1 MNGWQTQI
9 QTTLLMENRH
19 NLLVLG
25 GAGYIG
31 TVLAPYLHDNNCNIT
46 VVDTNWFGNYLPPHI
61 NCIQKDIF
69 DLHIEDVTGFDTVIF
84 LAGLSNDPMAEFSPK
99 DNFIYN
105 TGMPAYIGFLAKEA
119 GVKRFIFASSCSV
132 YGYTHNSTFS
142 EDDVAISNYPYGVSK
157 LQGERSLL
165 ALADENFSVVCFRQ
179 GTVSGYSDRMRLDL
193 AINTMFKNALSKSE
207 ITLSNPKIWRPILGL
222 EDLCNAYLLAINSDL
237 KLGEIINISSFN
249 ATIGELANEVKDFMK
264 LHYNLNINIT
274 NQNVQDY
281 RNYKVSTDKALQLLN
296 YKPTQ
301 DAHSIMLNLH
311 HAVDKFSN
319 FDDEK
324 FYNIL
329 VFKNIV
335 LNQLINH

>member
-1 MNGWQTQI
+1 
-9 QTTLLMENRH
+9 MENKH
-19 NLLVLG
+19 NVLVLG

-31 TVLAPYLHDNNCNIT
+31 TTLAPYLQDNNCNVT
-46 VVDTNWFGNYLPPHI
+46 VVDTNWFGNYLPSNI
-61 NCIQKDIF
+61 NTIQKDIF
-69 DLHIEDVTGFDTVIF
+69 DLNQNDLVGFDTVIF

-132 YGYTHNSTFS
+132 YGYTHNSTFT

-157 LQGERSLL
+157 LQGECSLL

-179 GTVSGYSDRMRLDL
+179 GTVSGYSPRMRLDL
-193 AINTMFKNALSKSE
+193 ALNTMFKNALNKGE

-222 EDLCNAYLLAINSDL
+222 NDLCEAYLLAINSNL
-237 KLGEIINISSFN
+237 QKGEVINISSFN
-249 ATIGELANEVKDFMK
+249 TTIGELAQAVKSFVK
-264 LHYNLNINIT
+264 QEYGLNINIT

-281 RNYKVSTDKALQLLN
+281 RNYKVSIDKAFQLLN
-296 YKPTQ
+296 YKPKQ
-301 DAHSIMLNLH
+301 DAYSIMLNLH
-311 HAVDKFSN
+311 DTVDKYSS
-319 FDDEK
+319 FDDER

-329 VFKNIV
+329 VFKKIMM
-335 LNQLINH
+335 NQLITN

>member
-1 MNGWQTQI
+1 MQNK
-9 QTTLLMENRH
+9 H
-19 NLLVLG
+19 NVLVLG

-31 TVLAPYLHDNNCNIT
+31 TTLAPYLQDNNCNVT
-46 VVDTNWFGNYLPPHI
+46 VVDTNWFGNYLPSNI
-61 NCIQKDIF
+61 NTIQKDIF
-69 DLHIEDVTGFDTVIF
+69 DLNQNDLVGFDTVIF

-119 GVKRFIFASSCSV
+119 GVKRLIFASSCSV
-132 YGYTHNSTFS
+132 YGYTHNSTFT

-179 GTVSGYSDRMRLDL
+179 GTVSGYSPRMRLDL
-193 AINTMFKNALSKSE
+193 ALNTMFKNALNKGE

-222 EDLCNAYLLAINSDL
+222 IDLCEAYLLAINSNL
-237 KLGEIINISSFN
+237 QQGEVINISSFN
-249 ATIGELANEVKDFMK
+249 TTIGELAQAVKSFVKQQYGLD
-264 LHYNLNINIT
+264 INIT

-296 YKPTQ
+296 YKPKQ
-301 DAHSIMLNLH
+301 DAYSIMLDLYDT
-311 HAVDKFSN
+311 VDKYSS
-319 FDDEK
+319 FDDER

-329 VFKNIV
+329 VFKKIMM
-335 LNQLINH
+335 NQLITN

>member
-1 MNGWQTQI
+1 
-9 QTTLLMENRH
+9 MENKH
-19 NLLVLG
+19 NVLVLG

-31 TVLAPYLHDNNCNIT
+31 TTLAPYLQDNNCNVT
-46 VVDTNWFGNYLPPHI
+46 VVDTNWFGNYLPSNI
-61 NCIQKDIF
+61 NTIQKDIF
-69 DLHIEDVTGFDTVIF
+69 DLNQNDLVGFDTVIF

-132 YGYTHNSTFS
+132 YGYTHNSTFT

-179 GTVSGYSDRMRLDL
+179 GTVSGYSPRMRLDL
-193 AINTMFKNALSKSE
+193 ALNTMFKNALNKGE

-222 EDLCNAYLLAINSDL
+222 NDLCEAYLLAINSNL
-237 KLGEIINISSFN
+237 QKGEVINISSFN
-249 ATIGELANEVKDFMK
+249 TTIGELAQAVKSFVKQQYD
-264 LHYNLNINIT
+264 LNINIT

-296 YKPTQ
+296 YKPKQ
-301 DAHSIMLNLH
+301 DAYSIMLDLH
-311 HAVDKFSN
+311 DTVDKYSS
-319 FDDEK
+319 FDDER

-329 VFKNIV
+329 VFKKIMM
-335 LNQLINH
+335 NQLITN

>member
-1 MNGWQTQI
+1 
-9 QTTLLMENRH
+9 MENKH
-19 NLLVLG
+19 NVLVLG

-31 TVLAPYLHDNNCNIT
+31 TTLAPYLQDNNCNVT
-46 VVDTNWFGNYLPPHI
+46 VVDTNWFGNYLPSNI
-61 NCIQKDIF
+61 NTIQKDIF
-69 DLHIEDVTGFDTVIF
+69 DLNQNDLVGFDTVIF

-119 GVKRFIFASSCSV
+119 GVKRLIFASSCSV
-132 YGYTHNSTFS
+132 YGYTHNSTFT

-179 GTVSGYSDRMRLDL
+179 GTVSGYSPRMRLDL
-193 AINTMFKNALSKSE
+193 ALNTMFKNALNKGE

-222 EDLCNAYLLAINSDL
+222 NDLCEAYLLAINSNL
-237 KLGEIINISSFN
+237 QQGEVINISSFN
-249 ATIGELANEVKDFMK
+249 TTIGELAQTVKLFVK
-264 LHYNLNINIT
+264 QQFGLEINIT

-296 YKPTQ
+296 YKPKQ
-301 DAHSIMLNLH
+301 DAYSIMLDLH
-311 HAVDKFSN
+311 DTVDKYSS
-319 FDDEK
+319 FDDER

-329 VFKNIV
+329 VFKKIMM
-335 LNQLINH
+335 NQLITN

>member
-1 MNGWQTQI
+1 MQNK
-9 QTTLLMENRH
+9 H
-19 NLLVLG
+19 NVLVLG

-31 TVLAPYLHDNNCNIT
+31 TMLAPYLQDNNCNVT
-46 VVDTNWFGNYLPPHI
+46 VVDTNWFGNYLPSNI
-61 NCIQKDIF
+61 NTIQKDIF
-69 DLHIEDVTGFDTVIF
+69 DLNQNDLVGFDTVIF

-119 GVKRFIFASSCSV
+119 GVKRLIFASSCSV
-132 YGYTHNSTFS
+132 YGYTHNSTFT

-179 GTVSGYSDRMRLDL
+179 GTVSGYSPRMRLDL
-193 AINTMFKNALSKSE
+193 ALNTMFKNALNKGE

-222 EDLCNAYLLAINSDL
+222 IDLCEAYLLAINSNL
-237 KLGEIINISSFN
+237 QKGEVINISSFN
-249 ATIGELANEVKDFMK
+249 TTIGELAQAVKSFVKQQYGLD
-264 LHYNLNINIT
+264 INIT

-296 YKPTQ
+296 YKPKQ
-301 DAHSIMLNLH
+301 DAYSIMLDLYDT
-311 HAVDKFSN
+311 VDKYSS
-319 FDDEK
+319 FDDER

-329 VFKNIV
+329 VFKKIMM
-335 LNQLINH
+335 NQLITN

>member
-1 MNGWQTQI
+1 MQNK
-9 QTTLLMENRH
+9 H
-19 NLLVLG
+19 NVLVLG

-31 TVLAPYLHDNNCNIT
+31 TTLAPYLQDNNCNVT
-46 VVDTNWFGNYLPPHI
+46 VVDTNWFGNYLPSNI
-61 NCIQKDIF
+61 NTIQKDIF
-69 DLHIEDVTGFDTVIF
+69 DLNQNDLVGFDTVIF

-119 GVKRFIFASSCSV
+119 GVKRLIFASSCSV
-132 YGYTHNSTFS
+132 YGYTHNSTFT

-179 GTVSGYSDRMRLDL
+179 GTVSGYSPRMRLDL
-193 AINTMFKNALSKSE
+193 ALNTMFKNALNKGE

-222 EDLCNAYLLAINSDL
+222 IDLCEAYLLAINSNL
-237 KLGEIINISSFN
+237 QKGEVINISSFN
-249 ATIGELANEVKDFMK
+249 TTIGELAQAVKSFVKQQYGLD
-264 LHYNLNINIT
+264 INIT

-296 YKPTQ
+296 YKPKQ
-301 DAHSIMLNLH
+301 DAYSIMLDLYDT
-311 HAVDKFSN
+311 VDKYSS
-319 FDDEK
+319 FDDER

-329 VFKNIV
+329 VFKKIMM
-335 LNQLINH
+335 NQLITN

>member
-1 MNGWQTQI
+1 
-9 QTTLLMENRH
+9 MENKH
-19 NLLVLG
+19 NVLVLG

-31 TVLAPYLHDNNCNIT
+31 TTLAPYLQDNNCNVT

-61 NCIQKDIF
+61 NTIQKDIF
-69 DLHIEDVTGFDTVIF
+69 DLHLSDLVGFDTVIF

-132 YGYTHNSTFS
+132 YGYTHNSTFT
-142 EDDVAISNYPYGVSK
+142 EEDVAISNYPYGVSK

-179 GTVSGYSDRMRLDL
+179 GTVSGYSPRMRLDL
-193 AINTMFKNALSKSE
+193 ALNTMFKNALSKGE

-222 EDLCNAYLLAINSDL
+222 NDLCDAYLLAINSNL
-237 KLGEIINISSFN
+237 QKGEVINISSFN
-249 ATIGELANEVKDFMK
+249 TTIGELAHEIKSFIQQQYGLEIK
-264 LHYNLNINIT
+264 IT

-296 YKPTQ
+296 YKPKQ
-301 DAHSIMLNLH
+301 DAYSIMLDLH
-311 HAVDKFSN
+311 DTVDQYSSFN
-319 FDDEK
+319 DER

-329 VFKNIV
+329 VFKKIMMS
-335 LNQLINH
+335 QLITN

>member
-1 MNGWQTQI
+1 MQNK
-9 QTTLLMENRH
+9 H
-19 NLLVLG
+19 NVLVLG

-31 TVLAPYLHDNNCNIT
+31 TTLAPYLQDNNCNVT
-46 VVDTNWFGNYLPPHI
+46 VVDTNWFGNYLPSNI
-61 NCIQKDIF
+61 NTIQKDIF
-69 DLHIEDVTGFDTVIF
+69 DLNQNDLVGFDTVIF

-119 GVKRFIFASSCSV
+119 GVKRLIFASSCSV
-132 YGYTHNSTFS
+132 YGYTHNSTFT

-179 GTVSGYSDRMRLDL
+179 GTVSGYSPRMRLDL
-193 AINTMFKNALSKSE
+193 ALNTMFKNALNKGE

-222 EDLCNAYLLAINSDL
+222 IDLCEAYLLAINSNL
-237 KLGEIINISSFN
+237 QKGEVINISSFN
-249 ATIGELANEVKDFMK
+249 TTIGELAQTVKLFVK
-264 LHYNLNINIT
+264 QQFGLEINIT

-296 YKPTQ
+296 YKPKQ
-301 DAHSIMLNLH
+301 DAYSIMLDLYDT
-311 HAVDKFSN
+311 VDKYSS
-319 FDDEK
+319 FDDER

-329 VFKNIV
+329 VFKKIMM
-335 LNQLINH
+335 NQLITN

>member
-1 MNGWQTQI
+1 MQNK
-9 QTTLLMENRH
+9 H
-19 NLLVLG
+19 NVLVLG

-31 TVLAPYLHDNNCNIT
+31 TTLAPYLQDNNCNVT
-46 VVDTNWFGNYLPPHI
+46 VVDTNWFGNYLPSNI
-61 NCIQKDIF
+61 NTIQKDIF
-69 DLHIEDVTGFDTVIF
+69 DLNQNDLVGFDTVIF

-119 GVKRFIFASSCSV
+119 GVKRLIFASSCSV
-132 YGYTHNSTFS
+132 YGYTHNSTFT

-179 GTVSGYSDRMRLDL
+179 GTVSGYSPRMRLDL
-193 AINTMFKNALSKSE
+193 ALNTMFKNALNKGE

-222 EDLCNAYLLAINSDL
+222 NDLCEAYLLAINSNL
-237 KLGEIINISSFN
+237 QQGEVINISSFN
-249 ATIGELANEVKDFMK
+249 TTIGELAQTVKLFVKQQFGLD
-264 LHYNLNINIT
+264 INIT

-296 YKPTQ
+296 YKPKQ
-301 DAHSIMLNLH
+301 DAYSIMLDLYDT
-311 HAVDKFSN
+311 VDKYSS
-319 FDDEK
+319 FDDER

-329 VFKNIV
+329 VFKKIMM
-335 LNQLINH
+335 NQLITN

>member
-1 MNGWQTQI
+1 MQNK
-9 QTTLLMENRH
+9 H
-19 NLLVLG
+19 NVLVLG

-31 TVLAPYLHDNNCNIT
+31 TTLAPYLQDNNCNVT
-46 VVDTNWFGNYLPPHI
+46 VVDTNWFGNYLPSNI
-61 NCIQKDIF
+61 NTIQKDIF
-69 DLHIEDVTGFDTVIF
+69 DLNQNDLVGFDTVIF

-119 GVKRFIFASSCSV
+119 GVKRLIFASSCSV
-132 YGYTHNSTFS
+132 YGYTHNSTFT

-179 GTVSGYSDRMRLDL
+179 GTVSGYSPRMRLDL
-193 AINTMFKNALSKSE
+193 ALNTMFKNALNKGE

-222 EDLCNAYLLAINSDL
+222 NDLCEAYLLAINSNL
-237 KLGEIINISSFN
+237 QQGEVINISSFN
-249 ATIGELANEVKDFMK
+249 TTIGELAQTVKLFVKQQFGLD
-264 LHYNLNINIT
+264 INIT

-296 YKPTQ
+296 YKPKQ
-301 DAHSIMLNLH
+301 DAYSIMLDLYDT
-311 HAVDKFSN
+311 VDKYSS
-319 FDDEK
+319 FDDER

-329 VFKNIV
+329 VFKKIMM
-335 LNQLINH
+335 NQLIIN

>member
-1 MNGWQTQI
+1 
-9 QTTLLMENRH
+9 MENKH
-19 NLLVLG
+19 NVLVLG

-31 TVLAPYLHDNNCNIT
+31 TTLAPYLQNNNCNVT
-46 VVDTNWFGNYLPPHI
+46 VVDTNWFGNYLPSNI
-61 NCIQKDIF
+61 NTIQKDIF
-69 DLHIEDVTGFDTVIF
+69 ELHQNDLVGFDTVIF

-132 YGYTHNSTFS
+132 YGYTHNSTFT

-179 GTVSGYSDRMRLDL
+179 GTVSGYSPRMRLDL
-193 AINTMFKNALSKSE
+193 ALNTMFKNALSKGE

-222 EDLCNAYLLAINSDL
+222 NDLCEAYLLAINSNL
-237 KLGEIINISSFN
+237 QKGEVINISSFN
-249 ATIGELANEVKDFMK
+249 STIGELAQAVKSFVKQQYGLD
-264 LHYNLNINIT
+264 INIT

-296 YKPTQ
+296 YKPKQ
-301 DAHSIMLNLH
+301 DAYSIMLDLH
-311 HAVDKFSN
+311 DTLDKYSS
-319 FDDEK
+319 FDDER

-329 VFKNIV
+329 VFKKIMM
-335 LNQLINH
+335 NQLITN

>member
-1 MNGWQTQI
+1 MQNK
-9 QTTLLMENRH
+9 H
-19 NLLVLG
+19 NVLVLG

-31 TVLAPYLHDNNCNIT
+31 TTLAPYLQDNNCNVT
-46 VVDTNWFGNYLPPHI
+46 VVDTNWFGNYLPSNI
-61 NCIQKDIF
+61 NTIQKDIF
-69 DLHIEDVTGFDTVIF
+69 DLNQNDLVGFDTVIF

-119 GVKRFIFASSCSV
+119 GVKRLIFASSCSV
-132 YGYTHNSTFS
+132 YGYTHNSTFT

-179 GTVSGYSDRMRLDL
+179 GTVSGYSPRMRLDL
-193 AINTMFKNALSKSE
+193 ALNTMFKNALNKGE

-222 EDLCNAYLLAINSDL
+222 IDLCEAYLLAINSNL
-237 KLGEIINISSFN
+237 QKGEVINISSFN
-249 ATIGELANEVKDFMK
+249 TTIGELAQTVKLFVKQQFGLD
-264 LHYNLNINIT
+264 INIT

-296 YKPTQ
+296 YKPKQ
-301 DAHSIMLNLH
+301 DAYSIMLDLYDT
-311 HAVDKFSN
+311 VDKYSS
-319 FDDEK
+319 FDDER

-329 VFKNIV
+329 VFKKIMM
-335 LNQLINH
+335 NQLITN

>member
-1 MNGWQTQI
+1 
-9 QTTLLMENRH
+9 MENKH
-19 NLLVLG
+19 NVLVLG

-31 TVLAPYLHDNNCNIT
+31 TTLAPYLQNNNCNVT
-46 VVDTNWFGNYLPPHI
+46 VVDTNWFGNYLPSNI
-61 NCIQKDIF
+61 NTIQKDIF
-69 DLHIEDVTGFDTVIF
+69 DLNQNDLVGFDTVIF

-132 YGYTHNSTFS
+132 YGYTHNSTFT

-179 GTVSGYSDRMRLDL
+179 GTVSGYSPRMRLDL
-193 AINTMFKNALSKSE
+193 ALNTMFKNALNKGE

-222 EDLCNAYLLAINSDL
+222 NDLCEAYLLAINSNL
-237 KLGEIINISSFN
+237 QQGEVINISSFN
-249 ATIGELANEVKDFMK
+249 TTIGELAQTVKLFVK
-264 LHYNLNINIT
+264 QQFGLEINIT

-296 YKPTQ
+296 YKPKQ
-301 DAHSIMLNLH
+301 DAYSIMLDLH
-311 HAVDKFSN
+311 DTVDKYSS
-319 FDDEK
+319 FDDER

-329 VFKNIV
+329 VFKKIMM
-335 LNQLINH
+335 NQLITN

>member
-1 MNGWQTQI
+1 MQNK
-9 QTTLLMENRH
+9 H
-19 NLLVLG
+19 NVLVLG

-31 TVLAPYLHDNNCNIT
+31 TTLAPYLQDNNCNVT
-46 VVDTNWFGNYLPPHI
+46 VVDTNWFGNYLPSNI
-61 NCIQKDIF
+61 NTIQKDIF
-69 DLHIEDVTGFDTVIF
+69 DLNQNDLVGFDTVIF

-119 GVKRFIFASSCSV
+119 GVKRLIFASSCSV
-132 YGYTHNSTFS
+132 YGYTHNSTFT

-179 GTVSGYSDRMRLDL
+179 GTVSGYSPRMRLDL
-193 AINTMFKNALSKSE
+193 ALNTMFKNALNKGE
-207 ITLSNPKIWRPILGL
+207 ITLNNPKIWRPILGL
-222 EDLCNAYLLAINSDL
+222 IDLCEAYLLAINSNL
-237 KLGEIINISSFN
+237 QKGEVINISSFN
-249 ATIGELANEVKDFMK
+249 TTIGELAQAVKSFVKQQYGLD
-264 LHYNLNINIT
+264 INIT

-296 YKPTQ
+296 YKPKQ
-301 DAHSIMLNLH
+301 DAYSIMLDLYDT
-311 HAVDKFSN
+311 VDKYSS
-319 FDDEK
+319 FDDER

-329 VFKNIV
+329 VFKKIMM
-335 LNQLINH
+335 NQLITN

>member
-1 MNGWQTQI
+1 
-9 QTTLLMENRH
+9 MENKH
-19 NLLVLG
+19 NILVLG

-31 TVLAPYLHDNNCNIT
+31 TTLAPYLQDNSCNVT

-61 NCIQKDIF
+61 NTIQKDIF
-69 DLHIEDVTGFDTVIF
+69 DLHLSDLVGFDTVIF

-132 YGYTHNSTFS
+132 YGYTHNSTFT
-142 EDDVAISNYPYGVSK
+142 EEDVAISNYPYGVSK

-179 GTVSGYSDRMRLDL
+179 GTVSGYSPRMRLDL
-193 AINTMFKNALSKSE
+193 ALNTMFKNALSKGK

-222 EDLCNAYLLAINSDL
+222 NDLCDAYLLAINSNL
-237 KLGEIINISSFN
+237 QKGEVINISSFN
-249 ATIGELANEVKDFMK
+249 TTIGELAHEVKSFIQQQYGLEIK
-264 LHYNLNINIT
+264 IT
-274 NQNVQDY
+274 NQNVHDY

-296 YKPTQ
+296 YEPKQ
-301 DAHSIMLNLH
+301 DAHSIVLDLH
-311 HAVDKFSN
+311 DTVDKYSS
-319 FDDEK
+319 FDDER

-329 VFKNIV
+329 VFKKIMMS
-335 LNQLINH
+335 QLITN

>member
-1 MNGWQTQI
+1 MQNK
-9 QTTLLMENRH
+9 H
-19 NLLVLG
+19 NVLVLG

-31 TVLAPYLHDNNCNIT
+31 TTLAPYLQDNNCNVT
-46 VVDTNWFGNYLPPHI
+46 VVDTNWFGNYLPSNI
-61 NCIQKDIF
+61 NTIQKDIF
-69 DLHIEDVTGFDTVIF
+69 DLNQNDLVGFDTVIF

-119 GVKRFIFASSCSV
+119 GVKRLIFASSCSV
-132 YGYTHNSTFS
+132 YGYTHNSTFT

-179 GTVSGYSDRMRLDL
+179 GTVSGYSPRMRLDL
-193 AINTMFKNALSKSE
+193 ALNTMFKNALNKGE

-222 EDLCNAYLLAINSDL
+222 NDLCEAYLLAINSNL
-237 KLGEIINISSFN
+237 QQGEVINISSFN
-249 ATIGELANEVKDFMK
+249 TTIGELAQAVKSFVKQQYGLD
-264 LHYNLNINIT
+264 INIT

-296 YKPTQ
+296 YKPKQ
-301 DAHSIMLNLH
+301 DAYSIMLDLYDT
-311 HAVDKFSN
+311 VDKYSS
-319 FDDEK
+319 FDDER

-329 VFKNIV
+329 VFKKIMM
-335 LNQLINH
+335 NQLITN

>member
-1 MNGWQTQI
+1 
-9 QTTLLMENRH
+9 MENKH
-19 NLLVLG
+19 NVLVLG

-31 TVLAPYLHDNNCNIT
+31 TTLAPNLQNNNCNVT

-61 NCIQKDIF
+61 NTIQKDIF
-69 DLHIEDVTGFDTVIF
+69 DLHLSDLVGFDTVIF

-132 YGYTHNSTFS
+132 YGYTHNSTFT
-142 EDDVAISNYPYGVSK
+142 EEDVAISNYPYGVSK

-179 GTVSGYSDRMRLDL
+179 GTVSGYSPRMRLDL
-193 AINTMFKNALSKSE
+193 ALNTMFKNALSKGE

-222 EDLCNAYLLAINSDL
+222 NDLCDAYLLAISSNL
-237 KLGEIINISSFN
+237 QKGEVINISSFN
-249 ATIGELANEVKDFMK
+249 TTIGDLAHEVKSFIQQQYGLEIK
-264 LHYNLNINIT
+264 IT

-296 YKPTQ
+296 YKPKQ
-301 DAHSIMLNLH
+301 DASSIMLDLH
-311 HAVDKFSN
+311 DTVDQYSS
-319 FDDEK
+319 FDDER

-329 VFKNIV
+329 VFKKIMMS
-335 LNQLINH
+335 QLITN

>member
-1 MNGWQTQI
+1 
-9 QTTLLMENRH
+9 MENKH
-19 NLLVLG
+19 NVLVLG

-31 TVLAPYLHDNNCNIT
+31 TTLAPYLQDNHCNVT
-46 VVDTNWFGNYLPPHI
+46 VVDTNWFGNYLPPNI
-61 NCIQKDIF
+61 NTIQKDIF
-69 DLHIEDVTGFDTVIF
+69 ELHQNDLVGFDTVIF

-132 YGYTHNSTFS
+132 YGYTHNSTFT

-179 GTVSGYSDRMRLDL
+179 GTVSGYSPRMRLDL
-193 AINTMFKNALSKSE
+193 ALNTMFKNALSKGE

-222 EDLCNAYLLAINSDL
+222 NDLCDAYLLAINSNL
-237 KLGEIINISSFN
+237 QKGEVINISSFN
-249 ATIGELANEVKDFMK
+249 TTIGELAQAVKSFVKQQYGLD
-264 LHYNLNINIT
+264 INIT

-296 YKPTQ
+296 YKPNQ
-301 DAHSIMLNLH
+301 DAYSIMLDLH
-311 HAVDKFSN
+311 NTVDKYSI
-319 FDDEK
+319 FDDER

-329 VFKNIV
+329 VFKKIMM
-335 LNQLINH
+335 NQLITN

>member
-1 MNGWQTQI
+1 MQNK
-9 QTTLLMENRH
+9 H
-19 NLLVLG
+19 NVLVLG

-31 TVLAPYLHDNNCNIT
+31 TTLAPYLQDNNCNVT
-46 VVDTNWFGNYLPPHI
+46 VVDTNWFGNYLPSNI
-61 NCIQKDIF
+61 NTIQKDIF
-69 DLHIEDVTGFDTVIF
+69 DLNQNDLVGFDTVIF

-119 GVKRFIFASSCSV
+119 GVKRLIFASSCSV
-132 YGYTHNSTFS
+132 YGYTHNSTFT

-179 GTVSGYSDRMRLDL
+179 GTVSGYSPRMRLDL
-193 AINTMFKNALSKSE
+193 ALNTMFKNALNKGE

-222 EDLCNAYLLAINSDL
+222 NDLCEAYLLAINSNL
-237 KLGEIINISSFN
+237 QKGEVINISSFN
-249 ATIGELANEVKDFMK
+249 TTIGELAQAVKSFVKQQYGLD
-264 LHYNLNINIT
+264 INIT

-296 YKPTQ
+296 YKPKQ
-301 DAHSIMLNLH
+301 DAYSIMLDLYDT
-311 HAVDKFSN
+311 VDKYSS
-319 FDDEK
+319 FDDER

-329 VFKNIV
+329 VFKKIMM
-335 LNQLINH
+335 NQLITN